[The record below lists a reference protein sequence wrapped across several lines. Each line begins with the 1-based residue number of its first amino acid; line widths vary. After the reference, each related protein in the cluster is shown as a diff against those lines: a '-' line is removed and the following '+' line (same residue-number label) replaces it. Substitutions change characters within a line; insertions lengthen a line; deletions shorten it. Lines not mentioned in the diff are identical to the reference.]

1 VEAEEVFLCFY
12 LFILIF
18 LSRFYLTFLSLF
30 EFPGRE
36 LFDCNP
42 ELRLARIAPR
52 EYAAL
57 FAALK
62 RTNFKTKLQNYN
74 FFPRFPRFNFT
85 LKMSGEILV
94 LDDKFICQFVKC

>member
-1 VEAEEVFLCFY
+1 VEAKEVFLCFY

-62 RTNFKTKLQNYN
+62 RTNFKTKCPQRNNLCN
-74 FFPRFPRFNFT
+74 
-85 LKMSGEILV
+85 LLAIGISIGD
-94 LDDKFICQFVKC
+94 LDCENQDVQ

>member
-52 EYAAL
+52 PNCA
-57 FAALK
+57 
-62 RTNFKTKLQNYN
+62 
-74 FFPRFPRFNFT
+74 
-85 LKMSGEILV
+85 SGVRCPFRCAQE
-94 LDDKFICQFVKC
+94 DQF